1 MPEDHSV
8 AQTEN
13 TKITSAPGDL
23 RSAHG
28 ISDFMRPE
36 NTGRGADDTGKEVI
50 MKRKVNGFYDLLLI

>member
-13 TKITSAPGDL
+13 RKIPAPGDL
-23 RSAHG
+23 RSVHRM
-28 ISDFMRPE
+28 SDIMRPE
-36 NTGRGADDTGKEVI
+36 NTGRGADDTSKEVI